1 MSRRSSW
8 GVAVLLGAGA
18 SLATPEAMGQE
29 RPAAPTTGGPG
40 SSQVQSVS
48 IVIQSGDRVLAPNFA
63 LAPGVP
69 VRLTVVNFTRE
80 FHTFTVAGLKVSAL
94 ILPAVGPTPRKT
106 IVAFTP
112 HATGTF
118 RWHCVI
124 CPSGAHGRKHA
135 MSGEVYVIIDPSAL
149 P

>member
-1 MSRRSSW
+1 MFPIR
-8 GVAVLLGAGA
+8 L
-18 SLATPEAMGQE
+18 LATTGVGAVAASFVALSAF
-29 RPAAPTTGGPG
+29 AAPTATQPA
-40 SSQVQSVS
+40 SSYVQNLS
-48 IVIQSGDRVLAPNFA
+48 IVIQSGDRAVAPNFA
-63 LAPGVP
+63 LAPDVP

-80 FHTFTVAGLKVSAL
+80 FHTFTIAGLNVSAL
-94 ILPAVGPTPRKT
+94 IRPAVGRTPRTT

-112 HATGTF
+112 RLGGVY

-124 CPSGAHGRKHA
+124 CPSGGHGRRHA

>member
-1 MSRRSSW
+1 MFLVRLLTAT
-8 GVAVLLGAGA
+8 GVAA
-18 SLATPEAMGQE
+18 ATAAVSGLSAA
-29 RPAAPTTGGPG
+29 AAPRIEQRAAP
-40 SSQVQSVS
+40 QPQNVS
-48 IVIQSGDRVLAPNFA
+48 ITLQAGDHVLAPNFA

-69 VRLTVVNFTRE
+69 IRLTVVNFTHE

-94 ILPAVGPTPRKT
+94 ILPALGQTPKRT

-112 HATGTF
+112 HATGAF

-124 CPSGAHGRKHA
+124 CPSGAHGRRHE
-135 MSGEVYVIIDPSAL
+135 MGGEVYVIIDPSAL